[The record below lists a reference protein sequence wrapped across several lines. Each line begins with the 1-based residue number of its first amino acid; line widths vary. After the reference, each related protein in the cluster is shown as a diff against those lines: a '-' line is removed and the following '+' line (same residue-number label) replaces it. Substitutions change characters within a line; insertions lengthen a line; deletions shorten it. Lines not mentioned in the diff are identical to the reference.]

1 MNTRLAAAPVTLATC
16 LAALVA
22 APASAAEEA
31 SLRAEDKEEVA
42 EQPAPPPPP
51 APPAFALPKP
61 VFDETWATIGLGA
74 GMVPSYAGSDNY
86 IAFPLPLIVGRV
98 GGIGISPNGPGFVLD
113 VNSPKPGLAPRSKP
127 RLAFGPAV
135 RFRNDRAD
143 RISDAVVTRAGELEA
158 ALELGANVAVT
169 FPNVLRRFDQVSL
182 GVQVRR
188 DILGA
193 HEGTVIEPQ
202 VGYRAILGRAFTL
215 QAQASLEFVNDR
227 FADYYF
233 TVSPAQAAATG
244 LARYTADGGLNRVG
258 TLAILAYDLDGNSLN
273 GGWSLTTVTGASRL
287 IGDAARTPYTGVRG
301 RPEQFILGLG
311 VAYTF

>member
-1 MNTRLAAAPVTLATC
+1 MNTRLAAAPVTLAAC

-22 APASAAEEA
+22 DPAFAAEET
-31 SLRAEDKEEVA
+31 LVREEEEAVA
-42 EQPAPPPPP
+42 EQPASPPPSPP
-51 APPAFALPKP
+51 PGFAIPKP
-61 VFDETWATIGLGA
+61 VFDETWATVGLGL

-113 VNSPKPGLAPRSKP
+113 LNSPKPGLAPRTKP
-127 RLAFGPAV
+127 RLAFGPAI

-143 RISDAVVTRAGELEA
+143 RISDPVVERAGLLDA
-158 ALELGANVAVT
+158 ALEVGVNVGVT
-169 FPNVLRRFDQVSL
+169 IPGVFRRFDQVTL

-193 HEGTVIEPQ
+193 HEGTIIEPQ
-202 VGYRAILGRAFTL
+202 IGYRAVLGRAFTL
-215 QAQASLEFVNDR
+215 QAQASLEFVDNS
-227 FADYYF
+227 FANYYF
-233 TVSPAQAAATG
+233 TVSPAQSAATG

-273 GGWSLTTVTGASRL
+273 GGWSLTGIGGASRL
-287 IGDAARTPYTGVRG
+287 IGDSARTPYTTVRG
-301 RPEQFILGLG
+301 QPEQFILGLG